1 MPRLLYILFNP
12 QMNMRQGLKLIHLAW
27 YVDLPIQ
34 LIIAIVVD
42 VCHQLCGEVIILHI
56 YFK

>member
-12 QMNMRQGLKLIHLAW
+12 QMNMRQGLKPIHLAW

-34 LIIAIVVD
+34 LIVSGVVD